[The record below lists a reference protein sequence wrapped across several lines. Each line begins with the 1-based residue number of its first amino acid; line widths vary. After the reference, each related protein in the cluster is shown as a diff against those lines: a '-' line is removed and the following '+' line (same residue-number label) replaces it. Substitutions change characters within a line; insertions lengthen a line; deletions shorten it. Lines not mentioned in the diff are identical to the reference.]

1 MSGQNRLHRQ
11 VNEDVDQFIGNNE
24 QIILKWK
31 HQNNVQVADR
41 DMSKETM
48 ALKFIRYDLIL
59 GVARKVMQET
69 WKFSIDR

>member
-41 DMSKETM
+41 DMSKEIM